1 MTIEEA
7 WMFWMKTSRSTTE
20 PPTETDFDVI
30 KKSSHWAAFE
40 AGWHAANSNNEVW
53 DQAYWMGV
61 EAGKEVEREACAK
74 VCDELSDKDG
84 FEGCY
89 ADACAEAIRA
99 RNT

>member
-53 DQAYWMGV
+53 DQAYWVGV
-61 EAGKEVEREACAK
+61 EAGKETERYECAKICDERERANLYG
-74 VCDELSDKDG
+74 VRE
-84 FEGCY
+84 
-89 ADACAEAIRA
+89 CAEAIRA

>member
-40 AGWHAANSNNEVW
+40 AGWNAANINNEFW
-53 DQAYWMGV
+53 DQAYGMGLA
-61 EAGKEVEREACAK
+61 AGKEVRTHTPEDVKEITSKWA
-74 VCDELSDKDG
+74 
-84 FEGCY
+84 
-89 ADACAEAIRA
+89 
-99 RNT
+99 